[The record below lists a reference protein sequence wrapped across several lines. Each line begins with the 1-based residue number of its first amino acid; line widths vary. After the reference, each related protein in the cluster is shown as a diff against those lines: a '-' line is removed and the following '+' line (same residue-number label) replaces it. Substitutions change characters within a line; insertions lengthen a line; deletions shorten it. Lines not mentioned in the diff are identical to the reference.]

1 MELLVKS
8 FFLSFGVFGR
18 MILPM
23 IAISAVSG
31 IVWGMLSAVTGGY
44 ASILSGPI
52 TAAFTSLFGIRAA
65 LSLMGDHRRPGYQ
78 ILTLY
83 SILFGIF
90 FIIAKNVAI
99 VIPDFVTAIYTHW
112 KYGEAISLTSFVNTD
127 KLLMSAI
134 GYQELTLQAVVSFV
148 IYVAICVIM
157 VVPLA
162 SVARSAGRGAK
173 SAGFFDGAGR
183 SFIPLFCIFSVSI
196 FFQFF
201 FGLLSVLM
209 VSLPIALALLSM
221 LITQSLPDLDH
232 IRILQG
238 LAVSGGLLWLQSW
251 TWAAAALALVKNEKI
266 TEQQHSAAATQE
278 VTA

>member
-1 MELLVKS
+1 
-8 FFLSFGVFGR
+8 
-18 MILPM
+18 
-23 IAISAVSG
+23 
-31 IVWGMLSAVTGGY
+31 
-44 ASILSGPI
+44 
-52 TAAFTSLFGIRAA
+52 
-65 LSLMGDHRRPGYQ
+65 
-78 ILTLY
+78 
-83 SILFGIF
+83 
-90 FIIAKNVAI
+90 VAI

-134 GYQELTLQAVVSFV
+134 GYQELTLQAVVSFA